1 VAVEV
6 RATPLANKIIEE
18 LPRRSR
24 RAYDQFEADLA
35 ARRCAALAYRLS
47 GGLLDHLCVAHLI
60 GTMRVIVAFESAEV
74 AYVVLV
80 GNHHD
85 SRPPLEVYRQLYAL
99 AGHEPP
105 DQARRDKPP
114 CCDTETGEPPADS
127 GWLDELLARMRRFRA
142 SNLRSTPGRRRN
154 A

>member
-1 VAVEV
+1 MQ
-6 RATPLANKIIEE
+6 RPWPNKIIEE

-35 ARRCAALAYRLS
+35 ARGCAALAYRLS

-80 GNHHD
+80 GNHDD
-85 SRPPLEVYRQLYAL
+85 SRPPLDVYRQLYAL

-105 DQARRDKPP
+105 DQAGRDKPP
-114 CCDTETGEPPADS
+114 CCDTETGEPTADS
-127 GWLDELLARMRRFRA
+127 GWLDELLARMRQFRA
-142 SNLRSTPGRRRN
+142 SDLRSTPGRRRN

>member
-35 ARRCAALAYRLS
+35 ARGCAALTYRMS
-47 GGLLDHLCVAHLI
+47 GDLLNHLCVVHLI
-60 GTMRVIVAFESAEV
+60 GTVRVIVAFESAEV
-74 AYVVLV
+74 AYVILA
-80 GNHHD
+80 GNHDD
-85 SRPPLEVYRQLYAL
+85 SRPPLDVYQQLYAL

-105 DQARRDKPP
+105 DQAGRAKPP

-127 GWLDELLARMRRFRA
+127 GLLDELLSRMHRFRA
-142 SNLRSTPGRRRN
+142 SDLRSAPGRRRRV
-154 A
+154 

>member
-35 ARRCAALAYRLS
+35 ARGCAALAYRLS
-47 GGLLDHLCVAHLI
+47 GGLVDHLCVVHLI
-60 GTMRVIVAFESAEV
+60 GTLRVIVAFESAEV
-74 AYVVLV
+74 AYVVLA
-80 GNHHD
+80 GNHDD
-85 SRPPLEVYRQLYAL
+85 SRPPLDVYQQLYVL

-105 DQARRDKPP
+105 DQTGRDKPP
-114 CCDTETGEPPADS
+114 CCDTETGKPPMDS
-127 GWLDELLARMRRFRA
+127 GSLDELLARMRRFRA
-142 SNLRSTPGRRRN
+142 SDLRSTPGRRRST
-154 A
+154 

>member
-1 VAVEV
+1 MAVEV

-35 ARRCAALAYRLS
+35 ARGCAALAYRLS
-47 GGLLDHLCVAHLI
+47 GDLLDHLCVLHLI
-60 GTMRVIVAFESAEV
+60 GAMRVIVAFESAEV

-80 GNHHD
+80 GNHDD
-85 SRPPLEVYRQLYAL
+85 SRPPLDVYQQLYAQ

-105 DQARRDKPP
+105 DQAGRDKPP
-114 CCDTETGEPPADS
+114 CCDTETGKPPTDS
-127 GWLDELLARMRRFRA
+127 GSLDELLARMRQFRA
-142 SNLRSTPGRRRN
+142 SDLRSAPGRRRG

>member
-1 VAVEV
+1 MQ
-6 RATPLANKIIEE
+6 RPWPNKIIEE

-35 ARRCAALAYRLS
+35 ARGCAALAYRLS

-80 GNHHD
+80 GNHDD
-85 SRPPLEVYRQLYAL
+85 SRPPLDVYRQLYAL

-105 DQARRDKPP
+105 DQAGRDKPP
-114 CCDTETGEPPADS
+114 CCDTETGEPTADS
-127 GWLDELLARMRRFRA
+127 GWLDELLARMRRFKA
-142 SNLRSTPGRRRN
+142 SDVRSAPGRRRGL
-154 A
+154 